1 MIMRARTKKIVAA
14 VSVLMVVALVAYV
27 SVLFVIIKNIND
39 EPEGLPQI
47 TAYAH
52 GTSIETEPAGFCTI
66 DLSQCAQIG
75 DVTELDVPAGYPL
88 QLSLSKDVFSA
99 QWALLAV
106 YEDADGNQTGEPRVF
121 EPDEVMAV
129 TVESS
134 SDPLKQL
141 VGVEIHL
148 AVGEGSEQGLLIW
161 SIKTA

>member
-14 VSVLMVVALVAYV
+14 ISVLMVVALAVYA

-39 EPEGLPQI
+39 EPDKLPQI

-52 GTSIETEPAGFCTI
+52 GRTIETQPAGFCTI

-75 DVTELDVPAGYPL
+75 EIYELDVPQGSAL
-88 QLSLSKDVFSA
+88 QLSLSKDVSTA
-99 QWALLAV
+99 EWAMLAV
-106 YEDADGNQTGEPRVF
+106 YQDADGNQSGEPRF
-121 EPDEVMAV
+121 FKADEAMAV
-129 TVESS
+129 TVEAL
-134 SDPLKQL
+134 PEKQL

-161 SIKTA
+161 SIKTS

>member
-27 SVLFVIIKNIND
+27 SVLVVIIKNIND

-52 GTSIETEPAGFCTI
+52 GRTIETQPAGFCTI

-75 DVTELDVPAGYPL
+75 DVYELDVPEGYPL
-88 QLSLSKDVFSA
+88 QLSLSKEVSDA
-99 QWALLAV
+99 EWAMLAV
-106 YEDADGNQTGEPRVF
+106 YEDADGNQTGEPRF
-121 EPDEVMAV
+121 FGAGESMAV
-129 TVESS
+129 TVEAE
-134 SDPLKQL
+134 PQKQL

>member
-1 MIMRARTKKIVAA
+1 MMRSRTKKIVAA
-14 VSVLMVVALVAYV
+14 ISVLMVVALLLT
-27 SVLFVIIKNIND
+27 SPFFLVIVKNIND
-39 EPEGLPQI
+39 DPEKLPVI

-52 GTSIETEPAGFCTI
+52 GKTIETNPAGTAPSTCPSAPRWAT
-66 DLSQCAQIG
+66 S
-75 DVTELDVPAGYPL
+75 TPLDVPAGYPL
-88 QLSLSKDVFSA
+88 QLSLPTDVSDA

-121 EPDEVMAV
+121 EPGEALAV

-134 SDPLKQL
+134 SDPVKQL

>member
-1 MIMRARTKKIVAA
+1 M
-14 VSVLMVVALVAYV
+14 
-27 SVLFVIIKNIND
+27 
-39 EPEGLPQI
+39 
-47 TAYAH
+47 
-52 GTSIETEPAGFCTI
+52 ETNPAGFCTI
-66 DLSQCAQIG
+66 DLSQCAQVG
-75 DVTELDVPAGYPL
+75 DIYALDVPAGYPL
-88 QLSLSKDVFSA
+88 QLSLSTDVSDA

-121 EPDEVMAV
+121 EPGEALAV

-134 SDPLKQL
+134 SDPVKQL